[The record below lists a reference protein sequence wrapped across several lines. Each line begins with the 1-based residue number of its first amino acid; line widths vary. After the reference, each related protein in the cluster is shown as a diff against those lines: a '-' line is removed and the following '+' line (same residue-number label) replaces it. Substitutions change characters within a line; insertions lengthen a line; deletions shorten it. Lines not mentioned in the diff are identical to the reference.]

1 MELYI
6 FGVLGAVL
14 IGIAKTGV
22 PGVGIAAVP
31 LLATAVESVYPGAG
45 AKLSVGWLL
54 PMLIVADIWAVSKYW
69 RHTDWS
75 IMRKLVPWI
84 AIGLVIGF
92 LFYRKIDAEDFKPM
106 LGILVLVMLGLDLL
120 RRAGRMTSVPNHPA
134 FTGFVGTATGASTA
148 LANLAGPVM
157 NVYFLCLGLD
167 KVRFMATGAVLFF
180 LVNLSKVPFFLWTG
194 GISPES
200 LVFNLKMIPAICV
213 GAVLGFWLLPRV
225 PQKVFDGL
233 VTFFVIASAIKL
245 LAF

>member
-1 MELYI
+1 MDLYI
-6 FGVLGAVL
+6 YGTLGALL

-45 AKLSVGWLL
+45 AKSSVGWLL
-54 PMLIVADIWAVSKYW
+54 PMLILADIWAVSKYW
-69 RHTDWS
+69 RHTDWA
-75 IMRKLVPWI
+75 IMKKLVPWI
-84 AIGLVIGF
+84 VFGLAVGF
-92 LFYRKIDAEDFKPM
+92 LFYSNIRAEDFKPM
-106 LGILVLVMLGLDLL
+106 LGVLVLVMLGLDLL
-120 RRAGRMTSVPNHPA
+120 RRAGRMAGVPKHPA

-157 NVYFLCLGLD
+157 NVYFLCLGFD

-180 LVNLSKVPFFLWTG
+180 LVNLSKVPFFIWQGAIT
-194 GISPES
+194 PES
-200 LVFNLKMIPAICV
+200 LVFNLKMVPAICV
-213 GAVLGFWLLPRV
+213 GALLGFWLLPRV

-233 VTFFVIASAIKL
+233 VTFFVIASALKL